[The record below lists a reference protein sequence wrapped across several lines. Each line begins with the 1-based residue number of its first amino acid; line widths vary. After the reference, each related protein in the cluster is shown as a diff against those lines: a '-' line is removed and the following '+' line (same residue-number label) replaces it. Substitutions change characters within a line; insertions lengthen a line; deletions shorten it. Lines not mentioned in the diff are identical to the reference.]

1 MSARFNGLTQGWSL
15 RKQGESMKALI
26 LAAGYG
32 TRLATVIKD
41 TPKPL
46 IPVGNRPLIDY
57 VVDKLQ
63 DIKSLTEI
71 VVVSNN
77 KFTPHFQQWAGSRKG
92 LPIRVV
98 NDGTNTPEE
107 RLGSVGDIRF
117 VWQKESSM
125 DDWLVIGGDNLF
137 DGDLSEYVDFAVL
150 KSPAMTIGVY
160 DIKDIPAATKFGVVA
175 IDAHQKVISFQEK
188 PKEPASSLITMCL
201 YYFSKETLGYLPE
214 YLSQSKAVD
223 AAGSYIQWLSEKKN
237 VYGFQFSGKWYDIGS
252 IESLEE
258 ARAHFNK

>member
-1 MSARFNGLTQGWSL
+1 
-15 RKQGESMKALI
+15 MKALI

-32 TRLATVIKD
+32 TRLASVIKD

-46 IPVGNRPLIDY
+46 IPVGDRPLVDY

-63 DIKSLTEI
+63 NIKTLTEI

-77 KFTPHFQQWAGSRKG
+77 KFTPHFQEWGASRRGK

-117 VWQKESSM
+117 VWQKEGSL
-125 DDWLVIGGDNLF
+125 DDWLIIGGDNLL
-137 DGDLSEYVDFAVL
+137 DGDLSHFMDFAVS
-150 KSPAMTIGVY
+150 KSPAVTIGVY
-160 DIKDIPAATKFGVVA
+160 DIKDVQAATKFGVVA
-175 IDAHQKVISFQEK
+175 VDADKKAIAFQEK
-188 PKEPASSLITMCL
+188 PQVPASTLISMCL
-201 YYFSKETLGYLPE
+201 YYFPRSALVFLEE
-214 YLSQSKAVD
+214 YLSESKAVD
-223 AAGSYIQWLSEKKN
+223 AAGSFIKWLTEKKN

-252 IESLEE
+252 VESLEE
-258 ARAHFNK
+258 ARAHFLKN

>member
-1 MSARFNGLTQGWSL
+1 
-15 RKQGESMKALI
+15 MKALI

-32 TRLATVIKD
+32 TRLASVIKD

-46 IPVGNRPLIDY
+46 IPVGQRPLVDY

-77 KFTPHFQQWAGSRKG
+77 KFTPHFQEWASSRNGG

-107 RLGSVGDIRF
+107 RLGSVGDINF
-117 VWQKESSM
+117 VWQSTGSLE
-125 DDWLVIGGDNLF
+125 DWLIIGGDNLF
-137 DGDLSEYVDFAVL
+137 DGDLSQFVDFAVS

-160 DIKDIPAATKFGVVA
+160 DIKDIQAATKFGVLGV
-175 IDAHQKVISFQEK
+175 DADQKIISFQEK
-188 PKEPASSLITMCL
+188 PKNPASSLITMCL
-201 YYFSKETLGYLPE
+201 YYFPKQTLVFLPE
-214 YLSQSKAVD
+214 YLKDSKAVD

-258 ARAHFNK
+258 ARAHFLKK

>member
-1 MSARFNGLTQGWSL
+1 
-15 RKQGESMKALI
+15 MKALI

-32 TRLATVIKD
+32 TRLTSVIKD

-63 DIKSLTEI
+63 DIKLLSEI

-77 KFTPHFQQWAGSRKG
+77 KFTPHFQKWAGALGGRIC
-92 LPIRVV
+92 PIRIV

-117 VWQKESSM
+117 VWENEPLR
-125 DDWLVIGGDNLF
+125 DWLVIGGDNLF
-137 DGDLSEYVDFAVL
+137 DGDLSLFVDFAIS
-150 KSPAMTIGVY
+150 KSPAVTIGIY
-160 DIKDIPAATKFGVVA
+160 DIKDIQAATKFGVVA
-175 IDAHQKVISFQEK
+175 INAKREVISFQEK
-188 PKEPASSLITMCL
+188 PKNPLSSLITMCL
-201 YYFSKETLGYLPE
+201 YYFPKQTLGYLGE
-214 YLSQSKAVD
+214 YLSESKAVD
-223 AAGSYIQWLSEKKN
+223 AAGNYIQWLSEKKN

-252 IESLEE
+252 IESLNE
-258 ARAHFNK
+258 AREHFNR